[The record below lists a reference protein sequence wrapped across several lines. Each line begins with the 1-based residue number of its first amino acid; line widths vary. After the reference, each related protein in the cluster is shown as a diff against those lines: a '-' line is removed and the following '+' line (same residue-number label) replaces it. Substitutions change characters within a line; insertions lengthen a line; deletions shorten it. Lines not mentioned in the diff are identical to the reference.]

1 MSPITG
7 KTFSKAYYTS
17 LSLDNTGI
25 QWVRQFILQMFNVS
39 WDMWEHRNGIKHNT
53 VTPAKPHKLDAVDAW
68 IQDEFVTGSTQFL
81 PQDKR
86 WLAESPDALINKYSL
101 VEKNQWLASVACAQW
116 RWTRCR
122 LLYHPPSHSRG
133 PAVCI
138 LPLAAPNTKHCIKKN
153 AFVTY
158 HCDILMMRSLE
169 RELMTLNAFSHGLNC
184 FILVVLEGFCLAD
197 WSISGNSKSSY
208 GQ

>member
-25 QWVRQFILQMFNVS
+25 QWVCQFILQMFNVS

-53 VTPAKPHKLDAVDAW
+53 VTPAKRHKLDAVDAQ
-68 IQDEFVTGSTQFL
+68 IQDEFVTGSTQLL
-81 PQDKR
+81 PWDKH

-101 VEKNQWLASVACAQW
+101 VEKNQWLASVACARW
-116 RWTRCR
+116 RWTRR
-122 LLYHPPSHSRG
+122 RSLYHPPSHSRG

-138 LPLAAPNTKHCIKKN
+138 LPLAAPNTKHTALKKM
-153 AFVTY
+153 
-158 HCDILMMRSLE
+158 HL
-169 RELMTLNAFSHGLNC
+169 LNIIATS
-184 FILVVLEGFCLAD
+184 
-197 WSISGNSKSSY
+197 
-208 GQ
+208 